1 MFRKLYKLYDFLS
14 CLVRWRGAV
23 YVWRPNQDYL
33 YIFNKKLF
41 HIFYDERTKWFME
54 SQERRG
60 EYGMEEIFRIEAGD
74 VTMRFKKIWMG
85 DMNGVK
91 KIILMKLGE
100 KSGEWNK
107 P

>member
-23 YVWRPNQDYL
+23 YVWRPKQNYL

-54 SQERRG
+54 SQEKRG
-60 EYGMEEIFRIEAGD
+60 EHGAEEIFRIEAGD
-74 VTMRFKKIWMG
+74 VTLRFKKIWMG
-85 DMNGVK
+85 DVSGVK
-91 KIILMKLGE
+91 KVVLKKLEG
-100 KSGEWNK
+100 
-107 P
+107 